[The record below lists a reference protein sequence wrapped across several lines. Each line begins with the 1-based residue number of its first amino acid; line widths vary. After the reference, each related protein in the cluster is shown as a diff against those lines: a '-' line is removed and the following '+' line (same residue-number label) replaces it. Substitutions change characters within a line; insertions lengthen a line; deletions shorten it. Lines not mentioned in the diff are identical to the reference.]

1 MKKTAGANPS
11 VSGQGLKIGIVVGRF
26 NQGIT
31 AKLLAGAERVLKRQG
46 VSPSNIENVWV
57 PGAFEIPVMLQAL
70 ARRRKFDA
78 FIALGAVVR
87 GDTPHF
93 EYVCEGATMGIQRV
107 SLDTG
112 VPVAFGLLTTDNMKQ
127 ALERVGGRHGHK
139 GEEAA
144 LVALE
149 MARLVKRGK

>member
-1 MKKTAGANPS
+1 MKKT
-11 VSGQGLKIGIVVGRF
+11 SGVIAVVGKGLKIGIVVGRF
-26 NQGIT
+26 NAGIT
-31 AKLLAGAERVLKRQG
+31 TRLLEGAQRILKRQG
-46 VSPSNIENVWV
+46 VAPTHIETVWV

-70 ARRRKFDA
+70 ARRKKFDA

-93 EYVCEGATMGIQRV
+93 EYVCKGATSGIQRV
-107 SLDTG
+107 ALDAG
-112 VPVAFGLLTTDNMKQ
+112 VPVAFGLLTTDNVKQ

-149 MARLVKRGK
+149 MARLVKSGK